1 MFQGR
6 RAALKYMIDQKYS
19 YEKIEEMR
27 SYLKHDGWL
36 TDTKLPEKW
45 FYKKSN
51 SSNRSVYF
59 VSANG
64 EYLKS
69 KEMAKKRYPELKLK
83 L

>member
-1 MFQGR
+1 
-6 RAALKYMIDQKYS
+6 MIDQKYS

-51 SSNRSVYF
+51 SNRSVYF

-69 KEMAKKRYPELKLK
+69 KEMAKKRYPELKFR
-83 L
+83 